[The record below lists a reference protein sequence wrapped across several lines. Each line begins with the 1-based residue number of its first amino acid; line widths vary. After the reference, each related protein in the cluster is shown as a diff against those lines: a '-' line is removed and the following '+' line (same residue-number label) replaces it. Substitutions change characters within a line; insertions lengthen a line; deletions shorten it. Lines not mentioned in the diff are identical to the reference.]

1 MNVVFVDTS
10 ALYALLDADDSGH
23 ASVQIAWTEI
33 LQSDT
38 FLVTSN
44 YILVES
50 SALLQNRIGS
60 EAVRVFQEDIVPLL
74 DVRWVDEAMH
84 QTATGAL
91 LVAGRRKLSLV
102 DCVSFE
108 VMRQG
113 GIRTAFTLD
122 RHFSAQGFEIIPR

>member
-1 MNVVFVDTS
+1 VNVVFVDTS

-23 ASVQIAWTEI
+23 AAVQSAWTEI

-50 SALLQNRIGS
+50 SAILQNRIGS

-74 DVRWVDEAMH
+74 DVRWIAEAMH
-84 QTATGAL
+84 QAAASAL

-122 RHFSAQGFEIIPR
+122 SHFNEQGFEIIPR